1 MLSFCFCAFAVI
13 NYTASY
19 LATTSFMT
27 YLFTFLLMQ
36 KLEVVWVLSQTF
48 CLSSKFGLVSDQTF
62 GLRVLF
68 DSWSVTLTLSQSI
81 AWFLLHTWSMMADL
95 LVWWLLVILAARL
108 FFSALVNAPGSVF
121 HFFAMLFR
129 SCQCPQWSSSF
140 TDVDTF
146 TVRARY
152 LVSYATL
159 WIRKNSS
166 MNRDEGNS
174 QLSHVWDSLLIDAWN
189 WKSVMMKSADQR
201 SKCWCKKFVT
211 VFKIVMPIAV

>member
-81 AWFLLHTWSMMADL
+81 ARFLLHTGSVMADS
-95 LVWWLLVILAARL
+95 LVMLAAL
-108 FFSALVNAPGSVF
+108 FFSALVNALL
-121 HFFAMLFR
+121 ML
-129 SCQCPQWSSSF
+129 S
-140 TDVDTF
+140 T
-146 TVRARY
+146 
-152 LVSYATL
+152 
-159 WIRKNSS
+159 
-166 MNRDEGNS
+166 
-174 QLSHVWDSLLIDAWN
+174 SLFLGCV
-189 WKSVMMKSADQR
+189 K
-201 SKCWCKKFVT
+201 VT
-211 VFKIVMPIAV
+211 